1 MSDEPHD
8 MTAGAAIV
16 TSPIACPSCK
26 GPVDVKSRHVAIAGT
41 AVRIYCSEV
50 CLRERDAKPIH
61 PIEPPRR
68 RIGWW
73 IAGGVVAA
81 GTTSFV
87 LLYGLGNGEGGEP
100 RTPVVIEEF
109 IAAAQPPPPV
119 PTAPAAKAEPPRP
132 SAEEVEDAA
141 LVEKLA
147 HDTWIHPL
155 AGPTRRMP
163 VNHTAAFGA
172 ARAGERPPQCV
183 SGHCGV
189 DIGSMW
195 GEPVHAVHDGVV
207 YWVNRGPNE
216 EHGGIFVEIAHHDG
230 TLYSWYFHLAAVP
243 RWVQPGVPVKRGQV
257 IGLLGD
263 TGVFHS
269 APHLHFQ
276 LTVKQT
282 KTAPERYLDP
292 EPLIA
297 IWPLWIPSN
306 DNWNV
311 GKLMTD
317 VAPGIPVRE
326 PEIPKS
332 KAKPKAAPAPEAA
345 APEAIPASASGED
358 VGTESPGTAANN

>member
-1 MSDEPHD
+1 

-41 AVRIYCSEV
+41 AVKIYCSEA
-50 CLRERDAKPIH
+50 CLRARDAQP
-61 PIEPPRR
+61 PADPVEPPRR
-68 RIGWW
+68 RLGWW
-73 IAGGVVAA
+73 LAGGIVV

-87 LLYGLGNGEGGEP
+87 LLYHGGNGEAADARG
-100 RTPVVIEEF
+100 TAIVEEF
-109 IAAAQPPPPV
+109 VEAAQPPPP
-119 PTAPAAKAEPPRP
+119 APPAPVVKAEPPKP
-132 SAEEVEDAA
+132 SAEEIEDAA
-141 LVEKLA
+141 IEDKLA
-147 HDTWIHPL
+147 HDAWIHPL
-155 AGPTRRMP
+155 AGPKRRMP
-163 VNHTAAFGA
+163 INHTAAFGA

-189 DIGSMW
+189 DIGSAW

-269 APHLHFQ
+269 SPHLHFQ
-276 LTVKQT
+276 LTVKPT
-282 KTAPERYLDP
+282 KNAQERYLDP

-306 DNWNV
+306 DNASV
-311 GKLMTD
+311 GQLMTD
-317 VAPGIPVRE
+317 VAPGVPVRE
-326 PEIPKS
+326 PEIPKP
-332 KAKPKAAPAPEAA
+332 KVKPVVLDTPAPAPPAGSDDSSSTPAPAA
-345 APEAIPASASGED
+345 A
-358 VGTESPGTAANN
+358 N